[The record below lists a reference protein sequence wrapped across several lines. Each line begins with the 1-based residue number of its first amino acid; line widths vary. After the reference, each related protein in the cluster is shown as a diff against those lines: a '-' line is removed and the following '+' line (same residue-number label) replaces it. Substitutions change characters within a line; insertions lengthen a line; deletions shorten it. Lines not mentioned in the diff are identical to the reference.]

1 MEESTLQ
8 RSAAKNE
15 TIAIPKPQNRM
26 NPMTQC
32 VKNKAPVAREYT
44 NKRGEADKVRE
55 AGRAK
60 KRSIDFIPNTTESH
74 NTVLHS

>member
-15 TIAIPKPQNRM
+15 TIATPKPQNRM

-32 VKNKAPVAREYT
+32 VKKKAPVAGEYT
-44 NKRGEADKVRE
+44 NERGEADKVRE

-60 KRSIDFIPNTTESH
+60 KRSINFIPNMTESH